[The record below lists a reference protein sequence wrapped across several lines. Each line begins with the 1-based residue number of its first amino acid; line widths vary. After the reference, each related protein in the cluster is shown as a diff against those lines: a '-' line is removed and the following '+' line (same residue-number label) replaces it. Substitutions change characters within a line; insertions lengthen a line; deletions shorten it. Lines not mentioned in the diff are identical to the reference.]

1 MLNNNNMLN
10 NKEELIRNL
19 KDLDKSFYNVLCLFE
34 KIETENNIDINDYII
49 NKYPFK
55 KSFDEV
61 SIDLSNWIESIID
74 NLNK

>member
-10 NKEELIRNL
+10 NKEELIRSL

-61 SIDLSNWIESIID
+61 SIDLSNWIESIIN

>member
-1 MLNNNNMLN
+1 MLK
-10 NKEELIRNL
+10 NKEELIRGL

-34 KIETENNIDINDYII
+34 KSEIDNNIDINDYII
-49 NKYPFK
+49 DKYPFE

-61 SIDLSNWIESIID
+61 STDLFKWIENIID

>member
-10 NKEELIRNL
+10 NKEELIRGL

-61 SIDLSNWIESIID
+61 SIDLSNWIESIIN

>member
-61 SIDLSNWIESIID
+61 SIDLSNWIESIIN

>member
-10 NKEELIRNL
+10 NKEELIKSL

-61 SIDLSNWIESIID
+61 SIDLSNWIESIIN